1 MQDVPCNIC
10 DSKNTSFFRKV
21 ECLSPKRGDF
31 TLVKCNNCGLIYV
44 NPRPSKDEMYEFYP
58 FWPGEKVFFHPDIN
72 IYTRQRTKL
81 NLLKKYINNKTGEV
95 LDVGTGSG
103 EFLELM
109 KNKGWR
115 VFGVEYAKT
124 TSAYARENLHLNVLT
139 KDLLETNFQSSYFD
153 LVTLWD
159 SLEHLYSP
167 KETLIEINRILK
179 DDGLL
184 VVSIP
189 NIDNLAAMMFK
200 NFWYTNVPRHLYQFS
215 PKAIKLLLKKANFKT
230 FRIVYTAGFSEPV
243 GFAVTFKTLVQLK
256 LKINSKGPARM
267 SSNQNRRASLKTILL
282 FKESLRL
289 ILELIFLPISILS
302 VLIKKGP
309 NMVIFVKKY

>member
-1 MQDVPCNIC
+1 MN
-10 DSKNTSFFRKV
+10 
-21 ECLSPKRGDF
+21 
-31 TLVKCNNCGLIYV
+31 
-44 NPRPSKDEMYEFYP
+44 EFYP
-58 FWPGEKVFFHPDIN
+58 FWPGEKVSFHPDIN
-72 IYTRQRTKL
+72 IYTRQRKKL

-109 KNKGWR
+109 KDNGWR
-115 VFGVEYAKT
+115 VSGVEYAKT
-124 TSAYARENLHLNVLT
+124 TSEYARENLHLNVKT
-139 KDLLETNFQSSYFD
+139 GDLLETNFQSCYFD

-184 VVSIP
+184 VISTP

-215 PKAIKLLLKKANFKT
+215 PKTIKLVLKKANFKA
-230 FRIVYTAGFSEPV
+230 FRIIYTAGFCEPV
-243 GFAVTFKTLVQLK
+243 GFAVTFKTLVQSK
-256 LKINSKGPARM
+256 FKINSKGPAHM
-267 SSNQNRRASLKTILL
+267 GSNQNPRPSLKTILL

-289 ILELIFLPISILS
+289 VLELIFLPISILS

-309 NMVIFVKKY
+309 NMIIFAKKC